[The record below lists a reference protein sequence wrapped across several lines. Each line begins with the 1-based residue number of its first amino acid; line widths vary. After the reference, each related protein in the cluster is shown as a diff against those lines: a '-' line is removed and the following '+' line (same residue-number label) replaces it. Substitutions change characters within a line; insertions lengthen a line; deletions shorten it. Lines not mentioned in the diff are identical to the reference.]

1 MAIMTGISASDARDG
16 VGIDD
21 IGTKENSG
29 DSLKLLVAAK
39 RTTRSLMF
47 AYAG

>member
-21 IGTKENSG
+21 IGTKEKSG
-29 DSLKLLVAAK
+29 DSLRLICKGQKTGA
-39 RTTRSLMF
+39 
-47 AYAG
+47 